1 MNGERGFS
9 LVEVIAAM
17 VILTI
22 GVLGLAASAAAV
34 GRLTT
39 EGARMSGAA
48 LAASSKFEALR
59 AGGCTLMAGGSDIS
73 PAGRYN
79 RSWTVTT
86 TGNKK
91 TITLTIAYSNGR
103 KTRTTVYVTEV
114 SCLAQAS

>member
-1 MNGERGFS
+1 LNERGFS

-48 LAASSKFEALR
+48 NASASKIEEMRSMSCTVLAS
-59 AGGCTLMAGGSDIS
+59 GSDTA
-73 PAGRYN
+73 PGGYGRRWVVEAGSDKYIVTM
-79 RSWTVTT
+79 TVSYT
-86 TGNKK
+86 
-91 TITLTIAYSNGR
+91 NGR
-103 KTRTTVYVTEV
+103 QTRTTVYVAEV
-114 SCLAQAS
+114 ACV